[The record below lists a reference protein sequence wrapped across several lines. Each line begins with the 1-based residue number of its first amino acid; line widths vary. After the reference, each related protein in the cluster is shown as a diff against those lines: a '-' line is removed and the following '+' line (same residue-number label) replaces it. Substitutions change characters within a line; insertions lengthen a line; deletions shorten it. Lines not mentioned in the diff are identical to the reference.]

1 MKNIKRKNL
10 LIASSI
16 VFLSAVISVGIA
28 VPIGKNAYYKNQS
41 EQLLKYSD
49 QKSDAK
55 SFVFNSKNQQ
65 EILQSVSQLNLK
77 AQFADTLTAKN
88 AVDLYFDK
96 TYSFDL
102 NSLVDFK
109 PLENKFPGFSFKL
122 LVPKDKKDLKIENN
136 TLSNLAINVQNQ
148 QQNINYNVKFD
159 LKFSADVKNSEV
171 DPDNVNVVLELV
183 NDELIK
189 DKTAS
194 EIAILFN
201 SKFIQN
207 KKSSSDQQ
215 ALLKTI
221 AEFGSVSFFNKQTN
235 DLILPLAFD
244 LEPNLKDSKL
254 FFSKVD
260 DATGQTNLDLSL
272 VEKYSKKKSKI
283 ALEFK
288 NLSTINESYASK
300 FAQIFKDNY
309 IFNDEIAKF
318 LASSNLTP
326 LDLISKPLP
335 DSAKNQSIFKD
346 HQPSSL
352 DFWFKQPKSPSQVVP
367 ETPAPDSAT
376 SESSSADSIASTPD
390 SSSSDSVASD
400 ASASSSAAPAAA
412 QPVSVST
419 LADNPKTP
427 QQQDDASSESGE
439 GTANNSENST
449 TTQPTNTESTNE
461 EASKTESQ
469 ESKTEETPSQKPQKV
484 ETREEKL
491 KKSFSEILHN
501 FQISEFKIQPV
512 KIELSKEDQ
521 ADPIKKQAIPLR
533 LTLNGNFVSSESF
546 PGGLNFNSNNE
557 LEYSFNFN
565 YDISDEVYGVYFQ
578 NALDSATKT
587 EQGGQSS
594 LKIENLEF
602 EIKSD
607 QKISVFAQTI
617 DQTIEH
623 IKNKKIEL
631 TNLKSETKQLFD
643 LLDFVA
649 KTKPQPITN
658 TNQST
663 TEETQPVEVK
673 VASVDSIDPS
683 EQQKRKR
690 RRKKKPKKPA
700 VKKVANEAKTNE
712 DAQNIEQVQHAQQI
726 QVSQIS
732 SPGKLLTQIFD
743 NLLESNLPKTT
754 AVILDSK
761 FEKNTYQLLIGIWLG
776 DEKLKEI
783 KIPIVNVLKDNKP
796 FEFLKEETKL
806 HFFIDAESLITEN
819 SGPTTIPA
827 GQTSSPNENQI
838 PISSI
843 KSIDSQKLEFK
854 DYDDQKNPVQS
865 GHKSKLKPYLD
876 LSQGGIFLSHDGLK
890 LDLSTKKDAIKN
902 PTFALAFK
910 SAQNFSTSQSPFYLV
925 QGWKEDKSG
934 SPYSYGDEQKIDFGI
949 KIRRYNYD
957 KDKINNLEVQI
968 GDETANQGKNVQK
981 IDHHTALVDTVT
993 EKPQGGRTNTQ
1004 TIVDKVS
1011 ESKNKFTPGVADY
1024 LDNKQATSFVV
1035 FRLLDATETTKKVME
1050 LTLYSSMNSDPYE
1063 PVFSVKKIVDLSS
1076 FNFSDIKYYILGKL
1090 ATQGISFSGTSGAVL
1105 LKSAAVFESVENEDK
1120 SKLINKLF
1128 IDRYFGLD
1136 ES

>member
-10 LIASSI
+10 LIASSVI
-16 VFLSAVISVGIA
+16 FLSAVISVGIA

-49 QKSDAK
+49 QKSEAK
-55 SFVFNSKNQQ
+55 SFVFNSQNQQ

-201 SKFIQN
+201 SKFMQN
-207 KKSSSDQQ
+207 KKSSPDQQ

-244 LEPNLKDSKL
+244 LEPNLKDNKL

-367 ETPAPDSAT
+367 ETPAPDVT
-376 SESSSADSIASTPD
+376 TPESSNSNSTVSTHDSGASGD
-390 SSSSDSVASD
+390 ST
-400 ASASSSAAPAAA
+400 SSAATAA
-412 QPVSVST
+412 QPEAVSVST
-419 LADNPKTP
+419 LTDSPKIP
-427 QQQDDASSESGE
+427 QQQEEASSEGDGE
-439 GTANNSENST
+439 TTSNSDGST
-449 TTQPTNTESTNE
+449 TTQPTDTETTNE
-461 EASKTESQ
+461 EASTAENQ
-469 ESKTEETPSQKPQKV
+469 ESNTEQPPKV

-533 LTLNGNFVSSESF
+533 LTLNGNFISSESF

-565 YDISDEVYGVYFQ
+565 YDISDEVYGAYFQ

-587 EQGGQSS
+587 QQGGQSS
-594 LKIENLEF
+594 LKIEDLEF
-602 EIKSD
+602 EIKSG
-607 QKISVFAQTI
+607 QKISVFAKTI

-649 KTKPQPITN
+649 QTKPQPITN

-663 TEETQPVEVK
+663 TEEIQPVEVK
-673 VASVDSIDPS
+673 VASVDSVDPS

-690 RRKKKPKKPA
+690 RKKKKSKKQTA
-700 VKKVANEAKTNE
+700 VKKVANEVKANE

-796 FEFLKEETKL
+796 FEFLQDETNL
-806 HFFIDAESLITEN
+806 HFFIDGQSLLQQVNEELN
-819 SGPTTIPA
+819 SDKED
-827 GQTSSPNENQI
+827 PNKI
-838 PISSI
+838 KISSL
-843 KSIDSQKLEFK
+843 KSIDHRNIEFK
-854 DYDDQKNPVQS
+854 DYNDKNNPVQS
-865 GHKSKLKPYLD
+865 GFRSKIKPYFD
-876 LSQGGIFLSHDGLK
+876 KTQDGIFLTHDGLL
-890 LDLSTKKDAIKN
+890 LDFTSEQSKNPLNN
-902 PTFALAFK
+902 PTFVMTFK
-910 SAQNFSTSQSPFYLV
+910 SATNFSTELNPFFLI
-925 QGWKEDKSG
+925 QGLKENKSDKEL
-934 SPYSYGDEQKIDFGI
+934 SYGENQDIDFSI
-949 KIRRYNYD
+949 KIRRYDYEHE
-957 KDKINNLEVQI
+957 KINNLEVQI
-968 GDETANQGKNVQK
+968 GDKTTEGPDKPRIN
-981 IDHHTALVDTVT
+981 HHTADI
-993 EKPQGGRTNTQ
+993 EKVNERVNPSRIALARK
-1004 TIVDKVS
+1004 IVDSIVPSEENKYLKVS
-1011 ESKNKFTPGVADY
+1011 DF
-1024 LDNKQATSFVV
+1024 LDNKQATSYVV
-1035 FRLLDATETTKKVME
+1035 FRVLDSPENNKKQLE
-1050 LTLYSSMNSDPYE
+1050 FGFYSSMARNPYE
-1063 PVFSVKKIVDLSS
+1063 PVFYEKKTVTLENN
-1076 FNFSDIKYYILGKL
+1076 FKFSDLKHIILGKL
-1090 ATQGISFSGTSGAVL
+1090 STISFGSGSTGAIL
-1105 LKSAAVFESVENEDK
+1105 LKSAAIFESVENEDK
-1120 SKLINKLF
+1120 SKLIDKLF
-1128 IDRYFGLD
+1128 IDRYFDLD

>member
-10 LIASSI
+10 LIASSVI
-16 VFLSAVISVGIA
+16 FLSAIISVGIA

-49 QKSDAK
+49 QKSEAK
-55 SFVFNSKNQQ
+55 SFVLNSQNQQ

-77 AQFADTLTAKN
+77 AQFADTLSAKN

-102 NSLVDFK
+102 NSLIDFK
-109 PLENKFPGFSFKL
+109 PLEDKFPGFSFKL

-159 LKFSADVKNSEV
+159 LKFSSNVKNSQV

-309 IFNDEIAKF
+309 TFNDEIAKF

-335 DSAKNQSIFKD
+335 DSAKSQPIFKD
-346 HQPSSL
+346 QQPSSL
-352 DFWFKQPKSPSQVVP
+352 DFWFKQPESPSQVVP
-367 ETPAPDSAT
+367 ETSSP
-376 SESSSADSIASTPD
+376 ESSSADSSN
-390 SSSSDSVASD
+390 SEG
-400 ASASSSAAPAAA
+400 SASSSAVTAAPAQSQPQP

-419 LADNPKTP
+419 ITNSPKTT
-427 QQQDDASSESGE
+427 QQQADSSSGAGGE
-439 GTANNSENST
+439 ATGNSETST
-449 TTQPTNTESTNE
+449 ETQPTDTESTTQDSTTNTQE
-461 EASKTESQ
+461 PKTEQ
-469 ESKTEETPSQKPQKV
+469 PQTEEVPKV

-521 ADPIKKQAIPLR
+521 EDPIKKQAIPLR
-533 LTLNGNFVSSESF
+533 LTLNGNFISSESF

-565 YDISDEVYGVYFQ
+565 YDISDEVYGAYFQ
-578 NALDSATKT
+578 NALDNITKT
-587 EQGGQSS
+587 NQDGSSS
-594 LKIENLEF
+594 LKIENLKF
-602 EIKSD
+602 KIKD
-607 QKISVFAQTI
+607 TQNISVFAKTI

-631 TNLKSETKQLFD
+631 SKIKTETKQLFD

-649 KTKPQPITN
+649 QTKPQTN
-658 TNQST
+658 PAPAEIKVSSLATTTPFQEEAKE
-663 TEETQPVEVK
+663 TEEP
-673 VASVDSIDPS
+673 
-683 EQQKRKR
+683 
-690 RRKKKPKKPA
+690 
-700 VKKVANEAKTNE
+700 AKTE
-712 DAQNIEQVQHAQQI
+712 TEQKEEKKTAPTPTQA
-726 QVSQIS
+726 
-732 SPGKLLTQIFD
+732 PGQLLSELFD
-743 NLLESNLPKTT
+743 NLLASNLPDSS
-754 AVILDSK
+754 AIILDTGFENEK
-761 FEKNTYQLLIGIWLG
+761 FALSISIWLG

-806 HFFIDAESLITEN
+806 HFFIDAGSLITEN
-819 SGPTTIPA
+819 SEPTAIPA

-838 PISSI
+838 PVKSI

-854 DYDDQKNPVQS
+854 DYDDKKNPQQ
-865 GHKSKLKPYLD
+865 GRNSKLKPYLD

-890 LDLSTKKDAIKN
+890 VDVTSKKDDIKN

-910 SAQNFSTSQSPFYLV
+910 SVQNFSTGQSPFYLV
-925 QGWKEDKSG
+925 QGWKEDKSDKE
-934 SPYSYGDEQKIDFGI
+934 YSYGDEQKIDFGI
-949 KIRRYNYD
+949 KIRRYDYE

-968 GDETANQGKNVQK
+968 GDDTAKEPKVQK

-993 EKPQGGRTNTQ
+993 ERQEKTRFSIRNT
-1004 TIVDKVS
+1004 VDKVS
-1011 ESKNKFTPGVADY
+1011 DSKNQFTPGVADF

-1035 FRLLDATETTKKVME
+1035 FRLLDADEKDKKVME
-1050 LTLYSSMNSDPYE
+1050 LTLYSSMNSNPYE
-1063 PVFSVKKIVDLSS
+1063 PVFSVKKTVDLDSS
-1076 FNFSDIKYYILGKL
+1076 FKFSDIKHYILGKL
-1090 ATQGISFSGTSGAVL
+1090 STQGFGSGTSGAIL
-1105 LKSAAVFESVENEDK
+1105 LKSAAVFESIENEDK
-1120 SKLINKLF
+1120 SKLVNKLF
-1128 IDRYFGLD
+1128 IDRYFDLD
-1136 ES
+1136 KN

>member
-10 LIASSI
+10 LIASSV

-49 QKSDAK
+49 QKSEAK
-55 SFVFNSKNQQ
+55 SFVLNSQNQQ

-367 ETPAPDSAT
+367 ETPAHDAT
-376 SESSSADSIASTPD
+376 TPESSSADSLASNSD
-390 SSSSDSVASD
+390 ASSSNSGTSN
-400 ASASSSAAPAAA
+400 ASASSSAATVPG

-419 LADNPKTP
+419 LTDNPKTP
-427 QQQDDASSESGE
+427 QQQADSSSESAAE
-439 GTANNSENST
+439 GTGDSENST
-449 TTQPTNTESTNE
+449 TPPAEST
-461 EASKTESQ
+461 SQDSTTGTQ
-469 ESKTEETPSQKPQKV
+469 ESKTEETPSQEPPKV

-521 ADPIKKQAIPLR
+521 ADPIKKQTIPLK
-533 LTLNGNFVSSESF
+533 LTLNGNFISSESF

-565 YDISDEVYGVYFQ
+565 YDISDKIYRAYFQ

-587 EQGGQSS
+587 EQDGQSS
-594 LKIENLEF
+594 LKIEDLEF

-673 VASVDSIDPS
+673 VASVDFVDSF

-690 RRKKKPKKPA
+690 KRKRKPKKQPA
-700 VKKVANEAKTNE
+700 VKKVANGVKTTE
-712 DAQNIEQVQHAQQI
+712 DVQNIEQVQEAQQI
-726 QVSQIS
+726 QVSEIL

-776 DEKLKEI
+776 EEKLKEI
-783 KIPIVNVLKDNKP
+783 KIPITNVLKDNKP

-806 HFFIDAESLITEN
+806 HFFIDSESLITEN
-819 SGPTTIPA
+819 SAPTTIPA
-827 GQTSSPNENQI
+827 GQTSSPNKNQI

-854 DYDDQKNPVQS
+854 DYDDKRNTVQR
-865 GHKSKLKPYLD
+865 GHRSKLKPYLD

-890 LDLSTKKDAIKN
+890 LDLSSKKDDIKN

-925 QGWKEDKSG
+925 QGLKEDKSNTE
-934 SPYSYGDEQKIDFGI
+934 YSYGDEQKIDFGI

-968 GDETANQGKNVQK
+968 GDDTTANSSKVQK

-993 EKPQGGRTNTQ
+993 EKQQKINSINTQ

-1011 ESKNKFTPGVADY
+1011 ESKNKFTPGVPDF

-1035 FRLLDATETTKKVME
+1035 FRLLDAGETAKKVME
-1050 LTLYSSMNSDPYE
+1050 LTLYSSMNSNPYE
-1063 PVFSVKKIVDLSS
+1063 PVFSVKKTVDLDPS
-1076 FNFSDIKYYILGKL
+1076 FKFSDIQHYILGKL
-1090 ATQGISFSGTSGAVL
+1090 STQGIGFSGTSGAIL
-1105 LKSAAVFESVENEDK
+1105 LKSVAVFESVENEDK

-1136 ES
+1136 QN

>member
-16 VFLSAVISVGIA
+16 VFLSAIISVGIA

-49 QKSDAK
+49 QKSEAK
-55 SFVFNSKNQQ
+55 SFVLNSQNQQ

-77 AQFADTLTAKN
+77 AQFADTLSAKN

-109 PLENKFPGFSFKL
+109 PLEDKFPGFSFKL

-136 TLSNLAINVQNQ
+136 TLSNLAINVQSQ

-159 LKFSADVKNSEV
+159 LKFSSHVKNSQI

-300 FAQIFKDNY
+300 FAQIFKDNFT
-309 IFNDEIAKF
+309 FNDEIAKF

-335 DSAKNQSIFKD
+335 DSAKGQPIFKE

-352 DFWFKQPKSPSQVVP
+352 DFWFKQPESPSQVVP
-367 ETPAPDSAT
+367 ES
-376 SESSSADSIASTPD
+376 STPD
-390 SSSSDSVASD
+390 VGSSSG
-400 ASASSSAAPAAA
+400 SASSPAAPASPE
-412 QPVSVST
+412 PVTVST
-419 LADNPKTP
+419 LADSPRTS
-427 QQQDDASSESGE
+427 QQQADSSSESGAGATDSSE
-439 GTANNSENST
+439 TSTA
-449 TTQPTNTESTNE
+449 TTQPTDTESTGQDST
-461 EASKTESQ
+461 ADTQ
-469 ESKTEETPSQKPQKV
+469 ESKTEETPSPEVPKV

-521 ADPIKKQAIPLR
+521 EDPIKKQAIPLR
-533 LTLNGNFVSSESF
+533 LTLNGNFMSSESF

-565 YDISDEVYGVYFQ
+565 YDISDEVYGAYFQ
-578 NALDSATKT
+578 NALDAVIKT
-587 EQGGQSS
+587 NQDGSSS

-602 EIKSD
+602 QIKD
-607 QKISVFAQTI
+607 TQNISVFAKTI

-631 TNLKSETKQLFD
+631 SKIKAETKQLFD

-649 KTKPQPITN
+649 QTKPQTSPAPAEIKVSSLAT
-658 TNQST
+658 TTSFQEEKAAE
-663 TEETQPVEVK
+663 TEETQKTAEQEEQKQSNQAPGQLL
-673 VASVDSIDPS
+673 S
-683 EQQKRKR
+683 E
-690 RRKKKPKKPA
+690 
-700 VKKVANEAKTNE
+700 
-712 DAQNIEQVQHAQQI
+712 
-726 QVSQIS
+726 
-732 SPGKLLTQIFD
+732 LFD
-743 NLLESNLPKTT
+743 NLLASNLPDSSSI
-754 AVILDSK
+754 ILDTGFENEK
-761 FEKNTYQLLIGIWLG
+761 FALSISIWLG

-819 SGPTTIPA
+819 SESPSTIPA

-854 DYDDQKNPVQS
+854 DYDDKNNPTQA
-865 GHKSKLKPYLD
+865 GHRSKLKPYLD

-890 LDLSTKKDAIKN
+890 VDVTSKTNDIKN

-934 SPYSYGDEQKIDFGI
+934 TQTSYGEEQKIDFGI
-949 KIRRYNYD
+949 KIRRYDYE

-968 GDETANQGKNVQK
+968 GDETARPSKKVEK
-981 IDHHTALVDTVT
+981 IDHHTALVDTVIERQET
-993 EKPQGGRTNTQ
+993 TRSAIRNV
-1004 TIVDKVS
+1004 VDKVS
-1011 ESKNKFTPGVADY
+1011 DSKNEFTPGVADF

-1035 FRLLDATETTKKVME
+1035 FRLLDADKKDKKIME
-1050 LTLYSSMNSDPYE
+1050 LTFYSSMNSNPYE
-1063 PVFSVKKIVDLSS
+1063 PVFSVKKTVDLDSS
-1076 FNFSDIKYYILGKL
+1076 FKFSDIKHYILGKL
-1090 ATQGISFSGTSGAVL
+1090 STQGIGFSGTSGAIL
-1105 LKSAAVFESVENEDK
+1105 LKSAAVFESIENEDK
-1120 SKLINKLF
+1120 SKLVNKLF
-1128 IDRYFGLD
+1128 IDRYFDLD
-1136 ES
+1136 KN

>member
-10 LIASSI
+10 LIASSV

-28 VPIGKNAYYKNQS
+28 IPIGKNAYYKNQS

-49 QKSDAK
+49 QKSNAK
-55 SFVFNSKNQQ
+55 SFVLNSKNQQ

-171 DPDNVNVVLELV
+171 DPDNVNVVLELI

-221 AEFGSVSFFNKQTN
+221 AEFGSLSFFNKQTN

-335 DSAKNQSIFKD
+335 DSAKNQLIFKE

-352 DFWFKQPKSPSQVVP
+352 DFWFKQPESLSQVAP
-367 ETPAPDSAT
+367 ETPAPDAAA
-376 SESSSADSIASTPD
+376 SEGSNTDSSASNSDGSTSASGASND
-390 SSSSDSVASD
+390 SSSSS
-400 ASASSSAAPAAA
+400 SSSAAAAQP

-419 LADNPKTP
+419 LADSSKTS
-427 QQQDDASSESGE
+427 QQQGDSSSGGE
-439 GTANNSENST
+439 GEATSDSENSAA
-449 TTQPTNTESTNE
+449 TQPTDTESTNQDSTAE
-461 EASKTESQ
+461 NQ
-469 ESKTEETPSQKPQKV
+469 ESKTEETPRQEVPKV

-491 KKSFSEILHN
+491 KKSFSEILNN

-533 LTLNGNFVSSESF
+533 LTLNGNFVSSESL

-565 YDISDEVYGVYFQ
+565 YDISDEVYGAYFQ
-578 NALDSATKT
+578 NALDAVTKT
-587 EQGGQSS
+587 NQDGSSS

-602 EIKSD
+602 KIKD
-607 QKISVFAQTI
+607 TQQISVFAKTI

-631 TNLKSETKQLFD
+631 SKIKAETKQLFD

-649 KTKPQPITN
+649 QTKPQTN
-658 TNQST
+658 PEPVKTTVSSLATTTSFQEEEKT
-663 TEETQPVEVK
+663 ETEET
-673 VASVDSIDPS
+673 
-683 EQQKRKR
+683 EQKEAQKQSN
-690 RRKKKPKKPA
+690 PTPNQA
-700 VKKVANEAKTNE
+700 
-712 DAQNIEQVQHAQQI
+712 
-726 QVSQIS
+726 
-732 SPGKLLTQIFD
+732 PGQLLSKLFD
-743 NLLESNLPKTT
+743 NLLASNLPNSS
-754 AVILDSK
+754 AIILDTGFENGK
-761 FEKNTYQLLIGIWLG
+761 FALSISVWLG

-854 DYDDQKNPVQS
+854 DYDDKRNTVQT
-865 GHKSKLKPYLD
+865 GHRSKLKPYLD

-890 LDLSTKKDAIKN
+890 LDFSSKKDDIKN
-902 PTFALAFK
+902 PTFALAFR
-910 SAQNFSTSQSPFYLV
+910 STQNFSTGRSPFYLV
-925 QGWKEDKSG
+925 QGLKEDKSNTE
-934 SPYSYGDEQKIDFGI
+934 YSYGDEQKIDFGI
-949 KIRRYNYD
+949 KIRRYDYD

-968 GDETANQGKNVQK
+968 GDDTTTNSSKVQK

-993 EKPQGGRTNTQ
+993 EKQVTVSRTNTQ

-1011 ESKNKFTPGVADY
+1011 ESKNTFTPGVADF

-1035 FRLLDATETTKKVME
+1035 FRLLDATETAKKVME
-1050 LTLYSSMNSDPYE
+1050 LTLYSSMNSNPYE
-1063 PVFSVKKIVDLSS
+1063 PVFSVKKTVNLDSS
-1076 FNFSDIKYYILGKL
+1076 FQFSDIKHYILGKL
-1090 ATQGISFSGTSGAVL
+1090 STQGFGSGTSGAIL
-1105 LKSAAVFESVENEDK
+1105 LKSVAVFESVENEDK

-1136 ES
+1136 KN

>member
-1 MKNIKRKNL
+1 MKKIKRKNL
-10 LIASSI
+10 LIASSV
-16 VFLSAVISVGIA
+16 VFLSAIISVGIA

-49 QKSDAK
+49 QKSEAK
-55 SFVFNSKNQQ
+55 SFVLNSQNQQ

-88 AVDLYFDK
+88 VVDLYFDK

-109 PLENKFPGFSFKL
+109 PLEDKFPGFSFKL

-136 TLSNLAINVQNQ
+136 TVSNLAINVQNQ

-159 LKFSADVKNSEV
+159 LKFSSHVKNSQI

-244 LEPNLKDSKL
+244 LEPNLKDNKL

-352 DFWFKQPKSPSQVVP
+352 DFWFKQPESPSQVVP
-367 ETPAPDSAT
+367 KTPAPDSGT
-376 SESSSADSIASTPD
+376 SSG
-390 SSSSDSVASD
+390 
-400 ASASSSAAPAAA
+400 SASSSDAGAATPAAA
-412 QPVSVST
+412 QPVSVSALT
-419 LADNPKTP
+419 DSPKIP
-427 QQQDDASSESGE
+427 QQQEDSSSDSDAETT
-439 GTANNSENST
+439 GTSENSV
-449 TTQPTNTESTNE
+449 TTQPTDAESTNQDSTAE
-461 EASKTESQ
+461 NQ
-469 ESKTEETPSQKPQKV
+469 EPKMGQPQTEEVPKV

-521 ADPIKKQAIPLR
+521 EDPIKKQAIPLR
-533 LTLNGNFVSSESF
+533 LTLNGNFISSESF

-565 YDISDEVYGVYFQ
+565 YDISDEVYGAYFQ
-578 NALDSATKT
+578 NALDSITKT
-587 EQGGQSS
+587 NQDGSSS

-602 EIKSD
+602 EIKD
-607 QKISVFAQTI
+607 TQQISVFAKTI

-631 TNLKSETKQLFD
+631 SKIKAETKQLFD

-649 KTKPQPITN
+649 QTKPQTN
-658 TNQST
+658 PEPAKISVSSLAT
-663 TEETQPVEVK
+663 TTSFQEEENAEQTEGTETEKTEKEAQKQAEPT
-673 VASVDSIDPS
+673 PS
-683 EQQKRKR
+683 Q
-690 RRKKKPKKPA
+690 A
-700 VKKVANEAKTNE
+700 
-712 DAQNIEQVQHAQQI
+712 
-726 QVSQIS
+726 
-732 SPGKLLTQIFD
+732 PGQLLSELFD
-743 NLLESNLPKTT
+743 NLLASNLPDSS
-754 AVILDSK
+754 AIILDTGFENEK
-761 FEKNTYQLLIGIWLG
+761 FALSISIWLG

-819 SGPTTIPA
+819 SAPTTIPA

-854 DYDDQKNPVQS
+854 DYDDKKNPQQ
-865 GHKSKLKPYLD
+865 GRNPKLKPYLD

-890 LDLSTKKDAIKN
+890 VDLSSKKEDIKN
-902 PTFALAFK
+902 PTFALVFK

-925 QGWKEDKSG
+925 QGWKEDKSDK
-934 SPYSYGDEQKIDFGI
+934 PYSYGDEQKIDFGI
-949 KIRRYNYD
+949 KIRRYDYE

-968 GDETANQGKNVQK
+968 GDETTNQGKDVQK
-981 IDHHTALVDTVT
+981 IDHHTALVDTVI
-993 EKPQGGRTNTQ
+993 ESQERTRFAIRN
-1004 TIVDKVS
+1004 IVDKVS
-1011 ESKNKFTPGVADY
+1011 ESKNTFTPGVADF

-1035 FRLLDATETTKKVME
+1035 FRLLDADEKGKKVME
-1050 LTLYSSMNSDPYE
+1050 LTLYSSMNSDPYD
-1063 PVFSVKKIVDLSS
+1063 PVFSVKKTVSLDSS
-1076 FNFSDIKYYILGKL
+1076 FKFSNIKHYILGKL
-1090 ATQGISFSGTSGAVL
+1090 STQGFGSGSSGAIL

-1136 ES
+1136 KN

>member
-10 LIASSI
+10 LIASSVI
-16 VFLSAVISVGIA
+16 FLSAVISVGIA

-49 QKSDAK
+49 QKSEAK
-55 SFVFNSKNQQ
+55 SFVLNSQNQQ

-102 NSLVDFK
+102 NSLIDFK
-109 PLENKFPGFSFKL
+109 PLEDKFPGFSFKL

-376 SESSSADSIASTPD
+376 SESSSADSAASND
-390 SSSSDSVASD
+390 STSNGSVSSSDTG
-400 ASASSSAAPAAA
+400 AATAA
-412 QPVSVST
+412 QPEVVSVST
-419 LADNPKTP
+419 LTVNPKTR
-427 QQQDDASSESGE
+427 QQQADSSSEGDG
-439 GTANNSENST
+439 GTANNSENSS
-449 TTQPTNTESTNE
+449 TTQPTDTETTNE
-461 EASKTESQ
+461 ETSTEKKQ
-469 ESKTEETPSQKPQKV
+469 EAEIEQPQTKEPPKV

-533 LTLNGNFVSSESF
+533 LTLNGNFISSESF

-565 YDISDEVYGVYFQ
+565 YDISDEVYRAYFQ

-587 EQGGQSS
+587 EQAGQSS
-594 LKIENLEF
+594 LKIEDLEF

-607 QKISVFAQTI
+607 QKISVFAKTI

-690 RRKKKPKKPA
+690 RRKKKTKKPSA
-700 VKKVANEAKTNE
+700 VKKVANEVKTTE

-726 QVSQIS
+726 QVREIL
-732 SPGKLLTQIFD
+732 SPGKLLTQVFD

-761 FEKNTYQLLIGIWLG
+761 FEKNTYHLLIGIWLG

-783 KIPIVNVLKDNKP
+783 KIPIANVLKDNKP
-796 FEFLKEETKL
+796 FEFLQDETNL
-806 HFFIDAESLITEN
+806 HFFIDSQSLLQQVNEELN
-819 SGPTTIPA
+819 SDKED
-827 GQTSSPNENQI
+827 PNKI
-838 PISSI
+838 KISSL
-843 KSIDSQKLEFK
+843 KSIDHRNIEFK
-854 DYDDQKNPVQS
+854 DYDDKNNPVQS
-865 GHKSKLKPYLD
+865 GFRSKIKPYFD
-876 LSQGGIFLSHDGLK
+876 KTQDGIFLTHDGLL
-890 LDLSTKKDAIKN
+890 LDFTSEQSKNPLNN
-902 PTFALAFK
+902 PTFVMAFK
-910 SAQNFSTSQSPFYLV
+910 SAANFSTELNPFFLI
-925 QGWKEDKSG
+925 QGLKENKTNKQL
-934 SPYSYGDEQKIDFGI
+934 SYPETQDIDFSI
-949 KIRRYNYD
+949 KIRRYDYERE
-957 KDKINNLEVQI
+957 KINNLEVQI
-968 GDETANQGKNVQK
+968 GDKTTEGPDKPRIN
-981 IDHHTALVDTVT
+981 HHTADIEKVNERDNTARFTLAKKVVDS
-993 EKPQGGRTNTQ
+993 
-1004 TIVDKVS
+1004 IVPSEENKYLKVS
-1011 ESKNKFTPGVADY
+1011 DF
-1024 LDNKQATSFVV
+1024 LDNKQATSYVV
-1035 FRLLDATETTKKVME
+1035 FRVLDSPENNKKQLE
-1050 LTLYSSMNSDPYE
+1050 FGFYSSMARNPYE
-1063 PVFSVKKIVDLSS
+1063 PIFYEKKTVTLDN
-1076 FNFSDIKYYILGKL
+1076 FKFSDLKHFILGKL
-1090 ATQGISFSGTSGAVL
+1090 STVSFGSGSTGAIL
-1105 LKSAAVFESVENEDK
+1105 LKSAAIFESVENEDK
-1120 SKLINKLF
+1120 SKLIDKLF
-1128 IDRYFGLD
+1128 IDRYFDLD

>member
-10 LIASSI
+10 LIASSVI
-16 VFLSAVISVGIA
+16 FLSAIISVGIA

-49 QKSDAK
+49 QKSEAK
-55 SFVFNSKNQQ
+55 SFVFNSQNQQ

-102 NSLVDFK
+102 NSLIDFK

-159 LKFSADVKNSEV
+159 LKFSSHVKNSQI

-221 AEFGSVSFFNKQTN
+221 AEFGSISFFNKQTN

-260 DATGQTNLDLSL
+260 DATGQTNLDLYL

-335 DSAKNQSIFKD
+335 DSVKNQPIFKD

-352 DFWFKQPKSPSQVVP
+352 DFWFKQPGSPSQVVP
-367 ETPAPDSAT
+367 ESSAPDA
-376 SESSSADSIASTPD
+376 A
-390 SSSSDSVASD
+390 SSDSDASTSEG
-400 ASASSSAAPAAA
+400 SASSSAAAATPAQPQP

-419 LADNPKTP
+419 LAGSPQTP
-427 QQQDDASSESGE
+427 QQQADSSSEGSGE
-439 GTANNSENST
+439 TTENSETST
-449 TTQPTNTESTNE
+449 ETQDTQTTDQDSTEDT
-461 EASKTESQ
+461 Q
-469 ESKTEETPSQKPQKV
+469 ESKTEETPRPEAPKV

-521 ADPIKKQAIPLR
+521 EDPIKKQAIPLR
-533 LTLNGNFVSSESF
+533 LTLNGNFISNESF

-565 YDISDEVYGVYFQ
+565 YDISDEVYGAYFQ
-578 NALDSATKT
+578 NALDAVIKT
-587 EQGGQSS
+587 NQDGSSS

-602 EIKSD
+602 KIKD
-607 QKISVFAQTI
+607 TQNISVFAKTI

-631 TNLKSETKQLFD
+631 SKIKAETKQLFD

-649 KTKPQPITN
+649 QTKPQTSPAPAEINVSSLAT
-658 TNQST
+658 TTSFQEEKAAE
-663 TEETQPVEVK
+663 TEETQKTAEQEEQKQSNQAPGQLL
-673 VASVDSIDPS
+673 S
-683 EQQKRKR
+683 E
-690 RRKKKPKKPA
+690 
-700 VKKVANEAKTNE
+700 
-712 DAQNIEQVQHAQQI
+712 
-726 QVSQIS
+726 
-732 SPGKLLTQIFD
+732 LFD
-743 NLLESNLPKTT
+743 NLLASNLPDSSSI
-754 AVILDSK
+754 ILDTGFENEK
-761 FEKNTYQLLIGIWLG
+761 FALSISIWLG

-819 SGPTTIPA
+819 SESPSTIPA

-854 DYDDQKNPVQS
+854 DYDDKNNPTQA
-865 GHKSKLKPYLD
+865 GHRSKLKPYLD

-890 LDLSTKKDAIKN
+890 VDVTSKTNDIKN

-934 SPYSYGDEQKIDFGI
+934 TQTSYGEEQKIDFGI
-949 KIRRYNYD
+949 KIRRYDYE

-968 GDETANQGKNVQK
+968 GDETARPPKKVEK
-981 IDHHTALVDTVT
+981 IDHHTALVDTVIERQET
-993 EKPQGGRTNTQ
+993 TRSAIRNV
-1004 TIVDKVS
+1004 VDKVS
-1011 ESKNKFTPGVADY
+1011 DSKNEFTPGVADF

-1035 FRLLDATETTKKVME
+1035 FRLLDADKKDKKIME
-1050 LTLYSSMNSDPYE
+1050 LTFYSSMNSNPYE
-1063 PVFSVKKIVDLSS
+1063 PVFSVKKTVDLDSS
-1076 FNFSDIKYYILGKL
+1076 FKFSDIKHYILGKL
-1090 ATQGISFSGTSGAVL
+1090 STQGIGFSGTSGAIL
-1105 LKSAAVFESVENEDK
+1105 LKSAAVFESIENEDK
-1120 SKLINKLF
+1120 SKLVNKLF
-1128 IDRYFGLD
+1128 IDRYFDLD
-1136 ES
+1136 KN

>member
-49 QKSDAK
+49 QKSEAK
-55 SFVFNSKNQQ
+55 SFVLNSQNQQ

-102 NSLVDFK
+102 NSLIDFK
-109 PLENKFPGFSFKL
+109 PLEDKFPGFSFKL

-159 LKFSADVKNSEV
+159 LKFSSHVKNSQI

-260 DATGQTNLDLSL
+260 DATGQTNLDLFL

-335 DSAKNQSIFKD
+335 ESAKNQSIFKE

-352 DFWFKQPKSPSQVVP
+352 DFWFKQPESPNQVVP
-367 ETPAPDSAT
+367 KTSTPDSVT
-376 SESSSADSIASTPD
+376 SESSSADNAASTPD
-390 SSSSDSVASD
+390 ASTSDSGASNG
-400 ASASSSAAPAAA
+400 SASSSGAATSSAAPA

-419 LADNPKTP
+419 LIDSPKTP
-427 QQQDDASSESGE
+427 QQQEESSEGD
-439 GTANNSENST
+439 GQTTGNSENST
-449 TTQPTNTESTNE
+449 ATQPAQTANE
-461 EASKTESQ
+461 EASTAENKEPEIVQ
-469 ESKTEETPSQKPQKV
+469 PQTEEVPKV

-546 PGGLNFNSNNE
+546 PGGLNFNPNNE

-565 YDISDEVYGVYFQ
+565 YDISDEVYGAYFQ
-578 NALDSATKT
+578 NALDNITKT
-587 EQGGQSS
+587 NQDGSSS

-602 EIKSD
+602 EIKD
-607 QKISVFAQTI
+607 TQQISVFAKTI

-631 TNLKSETKQLFD
+631 SKIKAETKQLFD

-649 KTKPQPITN
+649 QTKPQTN
-658 TNQST
+658 PEPAKISVSSLATTTSFQETET
-663 TEETQPVEVK
+663 TETEQKEQTETEKEAQKQPNPTPNQ
-673 VASVDSIDPS
+673 APGQLLS
-683 EQQKRKR
+683 E
-690 RRKKKPKKPA
+690 
-700 VKKVANEAKTNE
+700 
-712 DAQNIEQVQHAQQI
+712 
-726 QVSQIS
+726 
-732 SPGKLLTQIFD
+732 LFD
-743 NLLESNLPKTT
+743 NLLASNLPDSSSI
-754 AVILDSK
+754 ILDTGFENEK
-761 FEKNTYQLLIGIWLG
+761 FALSISIWLG

-819 SGPTTIPA
+819 SGPATIAA

-854 DYDDQKNPVQS
+854 DYDDKNNPLQS
-865 GHKSKLKPYLD
+865 GHSSKLKPYLD

-890 LDLSTKKDAIKN
+890 VDLSSKKDDIKN

-925 QGWKEDKSG
+925 QGWKVDKSG
-934 SPYSYGDEQKIDFGI
+934 TRTSYGEEQKIDFGI
-949 KIRRYNYD
+949 KIRRYDYEN
-957 KDKINNLEVQI
+957 DKINNLEVQI
-968 GDETANQGKNVQK
+968 GDDSAANSSKVQK

-993 EKPQGGRTNTQ
+993 EKQEKVNRFTTR
-1004 TIVDKVS
+1004 TIVDEVS
-1011 ESKNKFTPGVADY
+1011 ESKNKFTPGVPDF

-1035 FRLLDATETTKKVME
+1035 FRLLDAGETTKKVME

-1063 PVFSVKKIVDLSS
+1063 PVFSVKKTVDLDSS
-1076 FNFSDIKYYILGKL
+1076 FKFSDIQHYILGKL
-1090 ATQGISFSGTSGAVL
+1090 STQGIGFSGTSGAIL

-1136 ES
+1136 QS

>member
-10 LIASSI
+10 LIASSV
-16 VFLSAVISVGIA
+16 VFLSAIISVGIA

-49 QKSDAK
+49 QKSEAK
-55 SFVFNSKNQQ
+55 SLVFNSQNQQ

-77 AQFADTLTAKN
+77 AQFADALTAKN

-109 PLENKFPGFSFKL
+109 PLEDKFPGFSFKL

-136 TLSNLAINVQNQ
+136 TVSNLAINVQNQ

-159 LKFSADVKNSEV
+159 LKFSSHVKNSQI

-244 LEPNLKDSKL
+244 LEPNLKDNKL

-352 DFWFKQPKSPSQVVP
+352 DFWFKQPDSPSQVVP
-367 ETPAPDSAT
+367 ET
-376 SESSSADSIASTPD
+376 STPD
-390 SSSSDSVASD
+390 SGASEGSNSATSDGTT
-400 ASASSSAAPAAA
+400 SSSAAPV
-412 QPVSVST
+412 QPQAVTVST
-419 LADNPKTP
+419 LIDSSKTS
-427 QQQDDASSESGE
+427 QQQADTSSEGGGE
-439 GTANNSENST
+439 TTGDSENSIA
-449 TTQPTNTESTNE
+449 TQPTETNNE
-461 EASKTESQ
+461 EASTAENQ
-469 ESKTEETPSQKPQKV
+469 EPKMEQPKTEEVPKV

-521 ADPIKKQAIPLR
+521 EDPIKKQAIPLR

-565 YDISDEVYGVYFQ
+565 YDISDEVYGAYFQ
-578 NALDSATKT
+578 NALDAVTKT
-587 EQGGQSS
+587 NQDGSSS

-602 EIKSD
+602 KIKD
-607 QKISVFAQTI
+607 NQQISVFARTI

-631 TNLKSETKQLFD
+631 SKIKAETKQLFD

-649 KTKPQPITN
+649 QTKPQTNPEPAKITV
-658 TNQST
+658 SSLAT
-663 TEETQPVEVK
+663 TTSFQEEEKIEETEKTETGKEEQKEQKQPNPTPNQ
-673 VASVDSIDPS
+673 APGQLLS
-683 EQQKRKR
+683 E
-690 RRKKKPKKPA
+690 
-700 VKKVANEAKTNE
+700 
-712 DAQNIEQVQHAQQI
+712 
-726 QVSQIS
+726 
-732 SPGKLLTQIFD
+732 LFD
-743 NLLESNLPKTT
+743 NLLASNLPDSS
-754 AVILDSK
+754 AIILDTGFENGK
-761 FEKNTYQLLIGIWLG
+761 FALSISIWLG

-819 SGPTTIPA
+819 SGSPTTIPA
-827 GQTSSPNENQI
+827 GQTSTPNENQI

-854 DYDDQKNPVQS
+854 DYDDQKNPAQS
-865 GHKSKLKPYLD
+865 GHRSKLKPYLD

-890 LDLSTKKDAIKN
+890 LDLSSKKDDIKN

-910 SAQNFSTSQSPFYLV
+910 SAQNFSTGQSPFYLV

-949 KIRRYNYD
+949 KIRRYDYD

-968 GDETANQGKNVQK
+968 GDETATKASVQK

-993 EKPQGGRTNTQ
+993 EKQQQINRFNTQ
-1004 TIVDKVS
+1004 TIVDEVS
-1011 ESKNKFTPGVADY
+1011 ESKNKFTPGVPDF

-1035 FRLLDATETTKKVME
+1035 FRLLDAGETTKKVME
-1050 LTLYSSMNSDPYE
+1050 LTLYSSMNSDPYD
-1063 PVFSVKKIVDLSS
+1063 PVFSVKKTVDSS
-1076 FNFSDIKYYILGKL
+1076 FKFSDINYYILGKL
-1090 ATQGISFSGTSGAVL
+1090 STQGISGSSGAVL

-1136 ES
+1136 QN

>member
-10 LIASSI
+10 LIASSV
-16 VFLSAVISVGIA
+16 VFLSAIISVGIA

-55 SFVFNSKNQQ
+55 SFVFNSQNQQ

-109 PLENKFPGFSFKL
+109 PLEDKFPGFSFKL

-159 LKFSADVKNSEV
+159 LKFSSNVKNSQV

-300 FAQIFKDNY
+300 FSQIFKDNY

-335 DSAKNQSIFKD
+335 DSTKNQLIFKD

-352 DFWFKQPKSPSQVVP
+352 DFWFKQPESPSQVVP
-367 ETPAPDSAT
+367 ETTAPDSST
-376 SESSSADSIASTPD
+376 SEGSSADSGASESSNSATSDGAVSSPATP
-390 SSSSDSVASD
+390 AE
-400 ASASSSAAPAAA
+400 P

-419 LADNPKTP
+419 LTDDSKTS
-427 QQQDDASSESGE
+427 QQQADSSSESGE
-439 GTANNSENST
+439 ETNVDSENST
-449 TTQPTNTESTNE
+449 TNQDTESTSQDSITD
-461 EASKTESQ
+461 AQ
-469 ESKTEETPSQKPQKV
+469 ESKTEETPSQELPKV

-501 FQISEFKIQPV
+501 FQISEFKIEPV
-512 KIELSKEDQ
+512 KVELYKEDQ

-533 LTLNGNFVSSESF
+533 LTLNGNFISSESF

-565 YDISDEVYGVYFQ
+565 YDISDEVYGAYFQ
-578 NALDSATKT
+578 NALDAITKT
-587 EQGGQSS
+587 NQDGSSS

-602 EIKSD
+602 KIKD
-607 QKISVFAQTI
+607 TQQISVFARTI

-631 TNLKSETKQLFD
+631 SKIKTETKQLFD

-649 KTKPQPITN
+649 QTKPQTSPEPAKISVSSLAT
-658 TNQST
+658 TTSFQEAEGKETEQKEEKKTEPTPTPNQAPG
-663 TEETQPVEVK
+663 QLL
-673 VASVDSIDPS
+673 S
-683 EQQKRKR
+683 E
-690 RRKKKPKKPA
+690 
-700 VKKVANEAKTNE
+700 
-712 DAQNIEQVQHAQQI
+712 
-726 QVSQIS
+726 
-732 SPGKLLTQIFD
+732 LFD
-743 NLLESNLPKTT
+743 NLLASNLPDSSSI
-754 AVILDSK
+754 ILDTGFENEK
-761 FEKNTYQLLIGIWLG
+761 FALSISIWLG

-819 SGPTTIPA
+819 SGSATIPA

-854 DYDDQKNPVQS
+854 DYDDQKNPAQS
-865 GHKSKLKPYLD
+865 GHRSKLKPYLD

-890 LDLSTKKDAIKN
+890 LDLSSKKDDIKN

-910 SAQNFSTSQSPFYLV
+910 SAQNFSTGQSPFYLV

-949 KIRRYNYD
+949 KIRRYDYD

-968 GDETANQGKNVQK
+968 GDETATKASVQK

-993 EKPQGGRTNTQ
+993 EKQQQINRFNTQ

-1011 ESKNKFTPGVADY
+1011 ESKNKFTPGVADF

-1035 FRLLDATETTKKVME
+1035 FRLLDADEKGKKVME
-1050 LTLYSSMNSDPYE
+1050 LTLYSSMNSDPYD
-1063 PVFSVKKIVDLSS
+1063 PVFSVKKTVDSS
-1076 FNFSDIKYYILGKL
+1076 FKFSDINYYILGKL
-1090 ATQGISFSGTSGAVL
+1090 STQGISGSSGAVL

-1136 ES
+1136 QN

>member
-10 LIASSI
+10 LIASSV
-16 VFLSAVISVGIA
+16 VFLSAIISVGIA

-41 EQLLKYSD
+41 EQLSKYSD
-49 QKSDAK
+49 QKSEAK
-55 SFVFNSKNQQ
+55 SFVFNSQNQQ

-77 AQFADTLTAKN
+77 SQFADTLTAKN

-96 TYSFDL
+96 IYSFDL
-102 NSLVDFK
+102 NSLIDFK
-109 PLENKFPGFSFKL
+109 PLEDKFPGFNFKL

-159 LKFSADVKNSEV
+159 LKFSSHVKNSQI

-309 IFNDEIAKF
+309 TFNDEIAKF

-335 DSAKNQSIFKD
+335 DSAKNQSIFKE

-367 ETPAPDSAT
+367 ETSTP
-376 SESSSADSIASTPD
+376 ESSNSNTATSTPD
-390 SSSSDSVASD
+390 GTDSTSST
-400 ASASSSAAPAAA
+400 APTAPA

-419 LADNPKTP
+419 LTDSPKTP
-427 QQQDDASSESGE
+427 QQQVDSSSESGTE
-439 GTANNSENST
+439 ATGESENST
-449 TTQPTNTESTNE
+449 TTTTTQPAESTNQDSTVE
-461 EASKTESQ
+461 NQ
-469 ESKTEETPSQKPQKV
+469 EPKMEQPQTEEVPKV

-565 YDISDEVYGVYFQ
+565 YDISDEVYGAYFQ
-578 NALDSATKT
+578 NALDAITKT
-587 EQGGQSS
+587 NLDGSSS

-602 EIKSD
+602 EIKD
-607 QKISVFAQTI
+607 TQKISVFAQTI

-631 TNLKSETKQLFD
+631 SKIKAETKQLFD

-649 KTKPQPITN
+649 QTKPQTN
-658 TNQST
+658 PEPVKTTVSSLATTTSFQEEQKT
-663 TEETQPVEVK
+663 ETEETEKTEPEKQEQKQPNPT
-673 VASVDSIDPS
+673 PS
-683 EQQKRKR
+683 Q
-690 RRKKKPKKPA
+690 A
-700 VKKVANEAKTNE
+700 
-712 DAQNIEQVQHAQQI
+712 
-726 QVSQIS
+726 
-732 SPGKLLTQIFD
+732 PGQLLSELFD
-743 NLLESNLPKTT
+743 NLLASNLPNSSSI
-754 AVILDSK
+754 ILNTGFENEK
-761 FEKNTYQLLIGIWLG
+761 FALSISIWLG
-776 DEKLKEI
+776 DEKLNEI

-806 HFFIDAESLITEN
+806 HFFIDAESLITKN
-819 SGPTTIPA
+819 SESPTTIPT

-854 DYDDQKNPVQS
+854 DYDDQNNRVQS
-865 GHKSKLKPYLD
+865 GHRSKLKPYLD

-890 LDLSTKKDAIKN
+890 VDFSSKKDDIKN

-910 SAQNFSTSQSPFYLV
+910 STQNFSTGYSPFYLV

-934 SPYSYGDEQKIDFGI
+934 AQTSYGEEQKIDFGI
-949 KIRRYNYD
+949 KIRRYDYD

-968 GDETANQGKNVQK
+968 GDETAKQPNKVQK
-981 IDHHTALVDTVT
+981 IDHHTALVDTVI
-993 EKPQGGRTNTQ
+993 ERQEVGRSAIRNV
-1004 TIVDKVS
+1004 VDKVS
-1011 ESKNKFTPGVADY
+1011 ESKNTFTPGVADF

-1035 FRLLDATETTKKVME
+1035 FRLLDADEKDKKVME
-1050 LTLYSSMNSDPYE
+1050 LTLYSSMNSNPYE
-1063 PVFSVKKIVDLSS
+1063 PVFSVKKTVDLDPS
-1076 FNFSDIKYYILGKL
+1076 FKFSDIQHYILGKL
-1090 ATQGISFSGTSGAVL
+1090 STQGLGFSGTSGAIL

-1136 ES
+1136 QN

>member
-49 QKSDAK
+49 QKSEAK
-55 SFVFNSKNQQ
+55 SFVLNSQNQQ

-102 NSLVDFK
+102 NSLIDFK
-109 PLENKFPGFSFKL
+109 PLEDKFPGFSFKL
-122 LVPKDKKDLKIENN
+122 LVPKDKKDVKIENN

-159 LKFSADVKNSEV
+159 LKFSSHVKNSQI

-335 DSAKNQSIFKD
+335 DSSKNQSIFKD

-352 DFWFKQPKSPSQVVP
+352 DFWFKQPESPSQVVP
-367 ETPAPDSAT
+367 ETTTPDSST
-376 SESSSADSIASTPD
+376 SEGSSADSGASE
-390 SSSSDSVASD
+390 SSNSATSDGAVSSP
-400 ASASSSAAPAAA
+400 AAPTEP
-412 QPVSVST
+412 QPISVST
-419 LADNPKTP
+419 LTDSPKIP
-427 QQQDDASSESGE
+427 QQQMDSSSEGDGETTGNSG
-439 GTANNSENST
+439 NST
-449 TTQPTNTESTNE
+449 PSATQPTESTNQDSTVE
-461 EASKTESQ
+461 NQ
-469 ESKTEETPSQKPQKV
+469 ESKTEETPSQEVPKV

-491 KKSFSEILHN
+491 KKSFSEILNN
-501 FQISEFKIQPV
+501 FQISKFKIQPV

-521 ADPIKKQAIPLR
+521 EDPIKKQAIPLR

-565 YDISDEVYGVYFQ
+565 YDISDEVYGAYFQ
-578 NALDSATKT
+578 NALDAITKT
-587 EQGGQSS
+587 NQDGSSS

-602 EIKSD
+602 KIKD
-607 QKISVFAQTI
+607 TQQISVFAKTI

-631 TNLKSETKQLFD
+631 SKIKAETKQLFD

-649 KTKPQPITN
+649 QTKPQTN
-658 TNQST
+658 PEPAKISVSSLATATSFQEAEGKETEQTEKTETEKEAQKQPAPTPNQAPG
-663 TEETQPVEVK
+663 QLL
-673 VASVDSIDPS
+673 S
-683 EQQKRKR
+683 E
-690 RRKKKPKKPA
+690 
-700 VKKVANEAKTNE
+700 
-712 DAQNIEQVQHAQQI
+712 
-726 QVSQIS
+726 
-732 SPGKLLTQIFD
+732 LFD
-743 NLLESNLPKTT
+743 NLLASNLPDSSSI
-754 AVILDSK
+754 ILDTGFENEK
-761 FEKNTYQLLIGIWLG
+761 FALSISIWLG

-819 SGPTTIPA
+819 SGPTTIPT

-854 DYDDQKNPVQS
+854 DYDDKNNPTQA
-865 GHKSKLKPYLD
+865 GHRSKLKPYLD

-890 LDLSTKKDAIKN
+890 VDLSSKKDDIKN

-934 SPYSYGDEQKIDFGI
+934 SIASYGEEQKIDFGI
-949 KIRRYNYD
+949 KIRRYDYE

-968 GDETANQGKNVQK
+968 GDETARPPKKVEK
-981 IDHHTALVDTVT
+981 IDHHTALVDTVIERQEST
-993 EKPQGGRTNTQ
+993 RSAIRN
-1004 TIVDKVS
+1004 IVDKVS
-1011 ESKNKFTPGVADY
+1011 ESKNKFTPGVPDF

-1035 FRLLDATETTKKVME
+1035 FRLLDAAETTKKVME
-1050 LTLYSSMNSDPYE
+1050 LTLYSSMNSNPYE
-1063 PVFSVKKIVDLSS
+1063 PVFSVKKTVDLDSS
-1076 FNFSDIKYYILGKL
+1076 FKFSDIKHYILGKL
-1090 ATQGISFSGTSGAVL
+1090 STQGFGSGTSGAVL

-1136 ES
+1136 QN

>member
-10 LIASSI
+10 LIASSVI
-16 VFLSAVISVGIA
+16 FLSAVISVGIA

-49 QKSDAK
+49 QKSEAK
-55 SFVFNSKNQQ
+55 SFVLNSQNQQ

-201 SKFIQN
+201 SKFMQN

-221 AEFGSVSFFNKQTN
+221 AEFGSISFFNKQTN

-367 ETPAPDSAT
+367 EVSTPDSAA
-376 SESSSADSIASTPD
+376 SESSNFDSTGSTPD
-390 SSSSDSVASD
+390 SSSSDSGASD

-419 LADNPKTP
+419 LADSPKIP

-469 ESKTEETPSQKPQKV
+469 ESKTEETPSQEVPKV

-565 YDISDEVYGVYFQ
+565 YDISDEVYRAYFQ

-649 KTKPQPITN
+649 QTKPQPITNTN

-673 VASVDSIDPS
+673 VASVDFVDPS

-690 RRKKKPKKPA
+690 RKKKKPKKPA
-700 VKKVANEAKTNE
+700 VKKVANKVKANE

-726 QVSQIS
+726 QVREIL
-732 SPGKLLTQIFD
+732 SPGKLLTQVFD

-761 FEKNTYQLLIGIWLG
+761 FEKNTYHLLIGIWLG

-783 KIPIVNVLKDNKP
+783 KIPIANVLKDNKP
-796 FEFLKEETKL
+796 FEFLQDETNL
-806 HFFIDAESLITEN
+806 HFFIDSQSLLQQVNEELN
-819 SGPTTIPA
+819 SDKED
-827 GQTSSPNENQI
+827 PNKI
-838 PISSI
+838 KISSL
-843 KSIDSQKLEFK
+843 KSIDHRNIEFK
-854 DYDDQKNPVQS
+854 DYDDKNNPVQ
-865 GHKSKLKPYLD
+865 GGFRGKTKPYFD
-876 LSQGGIFLSHDGLK
+876 KTQDGIFLTHDGLL
-890 LDLSTKKDAIKN
+890 LDFTSEQSKNPLNN
-902 PTFALAFK
+902 PTFVMTFK
-910 SAQNFSTSQSPFYLV
+910 SAANFSTELNPFFLI
-925 QGWKEDKSG
+925 QGLKENKSDKLL
-934 SPYSYGDEQKIDFGI
+934 SYPETQEIDFSI
-949 KIRRYNYD
+949 KIRRYDYEHE
-957 KDKINNLEVQI
+957 KINNLEVQI
-968 GDETANQGKNVQK
+968 GDKTTEGPDKPRIN
-981 IDHHTALVDTVT
+981 HHTADIKKVNERENPSAHALA
-993 EKPQGGRTNTQ
+993 KK
-1004 TIVDKVS
+1004 IVDGIVPSEDNKYLKVS
-1011 ESKNKFTPGVADY
+1011 DF
-1024 LDNKQATSFVV
+1024 LDNKQATSYVV
-1035 FRLLDATETTKKVME
+1035 FRVLDSPENSKKQLE
-1050 LTLYSSMNSDPYE
+1050 FGLYSSMARNPYE
-1063 PVFSVKKIVDLSS
+1063 PVFYEKKTVTLENN
-1076 FNFSDIKYYILGKL
+1076 FKFSDLKHFILGKL
-1090 ATQGISFSGTSGAVL
+1090 STVSFGSGSTGAIL
-1105 LKSAAVFESVENEDK
+1105 LKSAAIFESVENEDK
-1120 SKLINKLF
+1120 SELINKLF
-1128 IDRYFGLD
+1128 IDRYFDLD

>member
-1 MKNIKRKNL
+1 
-10 LIASSI
+10 
-16 VFLSAVISVGIA
+16 
-28 VPIGKNAYYKNQS
+28 
-41 EQLLKYSD
+41 
-49 QKSDAK
+49 
-55 SFVFNSKNQQ
+55 
-65 EILQSVSQLNLK
+65 
-77 AQFADTLTAKN
+77 
-88 AVDLYFDK
+88 
-96 TYSFDL
+96 
-102 NSLVDFK
+102 
-109 PLENKFPGFSFKL
+109 
-122 LVPKDKKDLKIENN
+122 
-136 TLSNLAINVQNQ
+136 
-148 QQNINYNVKFD
+148 
-159 LKFSADVKNSEV
+159 
-171 DPDNVNVVLELV
+171 
-183 NDELIK
+183 
-189 DKTAS
+189 
-194 EIAILFN
+194 
-201 SKFIQN
+201 
-207 KKSSSDQQ
+207 
-215 ALLKTI
+215 
-221 AEFGSVSFFNKQTN
+221 
-235 DLILPLAFD
+235 
-244 LEPNLKDSKL
+244 
-254 FFSKVD
+254 
-260 DATGQTNLDLSL
+260 
-272 VEKYSKKKSKI
+272 YSKKKSKI

-376 SESSSADSIASTPD
+376 SESSSADSAASND
-390 SSSSDSVASD
+390 STSNGSVSSSDTG
-400 ASASSSAAPAAA
+400 AATAA
-412 QPVSVST
+412 QPEVVSVST
-419 LADNPKTP
+419 LTVNPKTR
-427 QQQDDASSESGE
+427 QQQADSSSEGDG
-439 GTANNSENST
+439 GTANNSENSS
-449 TTQPTNTESTNE
+449 TTQPTDTETTNE
-461 EASKTESQ
+461 ETSTEKKQ
-469 ESKTEETPSQKPQKV
+469 EAEIEQPQTKEPPKV

-533 LTLNGNFVSSESF
+533 LTLNGNFISSESF

-557 LEYSFNFN
+557 LEFSFNFN
-565 YDISDEVYGVYFQ
+565 YNISDEVYRAYFQ

-587 EQGGQSS
+587 EQGGQSN

-649 KTKPQPITN
+649 QTKPQPITN

-673 VASVDSIDPS
+673 VASVDFVDPS

-700 VKKVANEAKTNE
+700 VKKVANEVKTNE

-910 SAQNFSTSQSPFYLV
+910 STQNFSTSQSPFYLV

-1090 ATQGISFSGTSGAVL
+1090 ATQGIGFSGTSGAVL

>member
-10 LIASSI
+10 LIASSV
-16 VFLSAVISVGIA
+16 VFLSTVISIGIA

-55 SFVFNSKNQQ
+55 SFVFNSQNQQ
-65 EILQSVSQLNLK
+65 EILLSVSQLNLK

-335 DSAKNQSIFKD
+335 DSAKNQLIFKD

-352 DFWFKQPKSPSQVVP
+352 DFWFKQPESLSQVAP
-367 ETPAPDSAT
+367 ETPTPDAAA
-376 SESSSADSIASTPD
+376 SEGSNTDSSASNSNGSTSASGASND
-390 SSSSDSVASD
+390 SSSSPSS
-400 ASASSSAAPAAA
+400 ASAAQT

-419 LADNPKTP
+419 LADSSKTS
-427 QQQDDASSESGE
+427 QQQGDSSSGGE
-439 GTANNSENST
+439 GEATSDSENST
-449 TTQPTNTESTNE
+449 ATQPTDTESTGQDSTAEN
-461 EASKTESQ
+461 Q
-469 ESKTEETPSQKPQKV
+469 ESKTEETPRQEVPKV

-565 YDISDEVYGVYFQ
+565 YDISDEVYGAYFQ
-578 NALDSATKT
+578 NALDAITKT
-587 EQGGQSS
+587 NQDGSSS

-602 EIKSD
+602 KIKD
-607 QKISVFAQTI
+607 TQQVSVFARTI

-631 TNLKSETKQLFD
+631 SKIKTETKQLFD

-649 KTKPQPITN
+649 QTKPQTSPEPAKISVSSLATATSFQEAEN
-658 TNQST
+658 TEQT
-663 TEETQPVEVK
+663 QKTETEKTEQKQTEPT
-673 VASVDSIDPS
+673 PS
-683 EQQKRKR
+683 Q
-690 RRKKKPKKPA
+690 A
-700 VKKVANEAKTNE
+700 
-712 DAQNIEQVQHAQQI
+712 
-726 QVSQIS
+726 
-732 SPGKLLTQIFD
+732 PGQLLSELFD
-743 NLLESNLPKTT
+743 NLLASNLPDSSSI
-754 AVILDSK
+754 ILDTGFENEK
-761 FEKNTYQLLIGIWLG
+761 FALSISIWLG

-819 SGPTTIPA
+819 SQSPTTIPA
-827 GQTSSPNENQI
+827 GQASSPDKNQI

-890 LDLSTKKDAIKN
+890 LDLSTKKDEIKN
-902 PTFALAFK
+902 PTFVLAFK

-949 KIRRYNYD
+949 KIRRYDYD
-957 KDKINNLEVQI
+957 KDKINNLEAQI
-968 GDETANQGKNVQK
+968 GDETANQGKNVQR

-1011 ESKNKFTPGVADY
+1011 ESKNKFTHGVPDF

-1035 FRLLDATETTKKVME
+1035 FRLLDAAETTKKVME
-1050 LTLYSSMNSDPYE
+1050 LTLYSSMNSNPYD
-1063 PVFSVKKIVDLSS
+1063 PVFSVKKTVDLDPS
-1076 FNFSDIKYYILGKL
+1076 FKFSDIQHYILGKL
-1090 ATQGISFSGTSGAVL
+1090 STQGFGSGTSGAVL
-1105 LKSAAVFESVENEDK
+1105 LKSAAVFESVQNEDK

-1136 ES
+1136 QN

>member
-55 SFVFNSKNQQ
+55 SFVLNSQNQQ
-65 EILQSVSQLNLK
+65 EILQSISQLNLK

-102 NSLVDFK
+102 NSLIDFK
-109 PLENKFPGFSFKL
+109 PLEDKFPGFSFKL

-136 TLSNLAINVQNQ
+136 TVSNLVINVQNQ

-159 LKFSADVKNSEV
+159 LKFSSHVKNSQI

-221 AEFGSVSFFNKQTN
+221 AEFGSISFFNKQTN

-309 IFNDEIAKF
+309 TFNDEIAKF

-335 DSAKNQSIFKD
+335 ESAKKQSIFKD

-352 DFWFKQPKSPSQVVP
+352 DFWFKQPESPSQVVP
-367 ETPAPDSAT
+367 ETSTPDSAT
-376 SESSSADSIASTPD
+376 SESSSADTAASTPD
-390 SSSSDSVASD
+390 ASTSDSGASNG
-400 ASASSSAAPAAA
+400 SASSTDAATA
-412 QPVSVST
+412 QPQAVSVST
-419 LADNPKTP
+419 LTDSPKTS
-427 QQQDDASSESGE
+427 QQQEESSSEGD
-439 GTANNSENST
+439 GATSENSE
-449 TTQPTNTESTNE
+449 TQPTQTTNE
-461 EASKTESQ
+461 EASTAENQ
-469 ESKTEETPSQKPQKV
+469 EPEIKQPQTEEVPKV

-521 ADPIKKQAIPLR
+521 EDPIKKQAIPLR

-546 PGGLNFNSNNE
+546 PGGLNFNSKNE

-565 YDISDEVYGVYFQ
+565 YDISDEVYGAYFQ
-578 NALDSATKT
+578 NALDAVTKT
-587 EQGGQSS
+587 NQDGSSS

-602 EIKSD
+602 KIKD
-607 QKISVFAQTI
+607 TQQISVFAKTI

-631 TNLKSETKQLFD
+631 SKIKTETKQLFD

-649 KTKPQPITN
+649 QTKPQTN
-658 TNQST
+658 PEPAKINVSSLATATPFQEEQKT
-663 TEETQPVEVK
+663 ETEETEQKETEKEDQKQPI
-673 VASVDSIDPS
+673 ATANQAPGQLLS
-683 EQQKRKR
+683 E
-690 RRKKKPKKPA
+690 
-700 VKKVANEAKTNE
+700 
-712 DAQNIEQVQHAQQI
+712 
-726 QVSQIS
+726 
-732 SPGKLLTQIFD
+732 LFD
-743 NLLESNLPKTT
+743 NLLASNLPSSS
-754 AVILDSK
+754 AIILDTGFENEK
-761 FEKNTYQLLIGIWLG
+761 FALSISIWLG

-819 SGPTTIPA
+819 SAPTTIPA

-854 DYDDQKNPVQS
+854 DYDDQNNPPQNRNRP
-865 GHKSKLKPYLD
+865 KLKPYLD

-890 LDLSTKKDAIKN
+890 VDLSSKKDDIKN
-902 PTFALAFK
+902 PTFVLAFK
-910 SAQNFSTSQSPFYLV
+910 SAQNFSTSQTPFYLV
-925 QGWKEDKSG
+925 QGWKQDKSG
-934 SPYSYGDEQKIDFGI
+934 SVASYGEEQKIDFGI
-949 KIRRYNYD
+949 KIRRYDYE

-968 GDETANQGKNVQK
+968 GDETAKEPNNVQK

-993 EKPQGGRTNTQ
+993 EKQEKVSRFITR

-1011 ESKNKFTPGVADY
+1011 ESKNTFTPGIADF

-1035 FRLLDATETTKKVME
+1035 FRLLDADEKDKKVME

-1063 PVFSVKKIVDLSS
+1063 PVFSVKKIADLSS
-1076 FNFSDIKYYILGKL
+1076 FKFSDINHYILGKL
-1090 ATQGISFSGTSGAVL
+1090 STQGFSSGSSGAIL
-1105 LKSAAVFESVENEDK
+1105 LKSAAVFESLENEDK
-1120 SKLINKLF
+1120 SKLVNKLF
-1128 IDRYFGLD
+1128 IDRYFDLD
-1136 ES
+1136 KN